1 MSALG
6 NFCNQL
12 IAFFE
17 DLAETYPEERDIG
30 MAASALK
37 LMKQANPR
45 LMHSFFMEKIYTE
58 FATKI
63 MAEDEED
70 LMNRAAEIL
79 NTQYS
84 EINYAFWIFDKHW
97 REMSETNKSHVWA
110 HLKALILL
118 AQRAQGSGP

>member
-6 NFCNQL
+6 NFCNRL
-12 IAFFE
+12 VDFFE
-17 DLAETYPEERDIG
+17 DLAETYPEEKDIY
-30 MAASALK
+30 MAFQALK
-37 LMKQANPR
+37 MMKQMNPR
-45 LMHSFFMEKIYTE
+45 MMHSFFMEKVYTE
-58 FATKI
+58 FAPKI
-63 MAEDEED
+63 LEEDEEY
-70 LMNRAAEIL
+70 LMQRAHEIL

-97 REMSETNKSHVWA
+97 RQMTETNKSHTWA